1 MRRPPASPFNAV
13 QQVLA
18 RAMYDA
24 GQTDRE
30 IADGCSTSVNNIIWW
45 RREAG
50 LSEHRSADAQARAAD
65 DAYTPPTKR
74 AAQPDVRVERTS
86 APTPAFTAPAP
97 DVRMLTPEAMQ
108 VVYAAPVQ
116 PDGDN
121 AIEIGSHLDAKVF
134 VDLEELLTTRLLIQG
149 NSGSGKTHLL
159 RRILEEC
166 AGIVQQVI
174 IDPEGDFASFGEA
187 FGHTVVEGAKHT
199 PGRLATIASR
209 TRELRGSV
217 VLVLEGMDIDAQ
229 MEATTAF
236 LNGLFDAG
244 PDHWHPALVAVDE
257 AHLFAPAQDN
267 GEDKETRKAS
277 QQAMANLM
285 SRGRKRGLAGVI
297 ATQRLSKLHK
307 NVAAEASNFL
317 LGRTLL
323 DIDIN
328 RAADLLGMSRA
339 DSEAIRNLVR
349 GEFLGL
355 GPAIARRT
363 MKVKVGPV
371 MTRGKAGVEKGI
383 TPLPTLKPADMQAAL
398 LAEDEDEADATV
410 VPFQRAAR

>member
-1 MRRPPASPFNAV
+1 MHLQSETEKM
-13 QQVLA
+13 LA
-18 RAMYDA
+18 RALHDV

-30 IADGCSTSVNNIIWW
+30 IADACHTSVNNVIWW
-45 RREAG
+45 RKEEA
-50 LSEHRSADAQARAAD
+50 LPEHQTAEAKARAAED
-65 DAYTPPTKR
+65 RYIPLPRRAALPRAGSAAASASPTPP
-74 AAQPDVRVERTS
+74 AAEPRLITPNEARV
-86 APTPAFTAPAP
+86 AF
-97 DVRMLTPEAMQ
+97 
-108 VVYAAPVQ
+108 AAPVQ
-116 PDGDN
+116 PTGDN
-121 AIEIGSHLDAKVF
+121 AIEIGLHMDAKVY

-159 RRILEEC
+159 RRLLEEC
-166 AGIVQQVI
+166 AGIVQQII

-187 FGHTVVEGAKHT
+187 FGHTVLDGREIAPAK
-199 PGRLATIASR
+199 LATIAGKVR
-209 TRELRGSV
+209 ALRGSV
-217 VLVLEGMDIDAQ
+217 VLTLEGMEIERQMDAVSV
-229 MEATTAF
+229 F
-236 LNGLFDAG
+236 LNGLFEAG

-257 AHLFAPAQDN
+257 CHLFAPSQDN
-267 GEDKETRKAS
+267 GEDKEARKVS

-285 SRGRKRGLAGVI
+285 SRGRKRGLAGII

-328 RAADLLGMSRA
+328 RAADLLGISRA

-371 MTRGKAGVEKGI
+371 ITMGKAGVEKGI
-383 TPLPTLKPADMQAAL
+383 TPLPSLKPAEMQAAL
-398 LAEDEDEADATV
+398 LAEDEEEFDTTV
-410 VPFQRAAR
+410 VRFQRRAAK